1 MVIIMKRKA
10 MIMRRFVLKVFFL
23 ILLCM
28 GSGVLL
34 TNAQTE
40 KPELR
45 FGIIADI
52 QYANAPAR
60 GTRFYK
66 NSLQKLAV
74 AVTQLNQQKLAFLIN
89 LGDVTDRNP
98 QDLKPVLNELD
109 KYGSK
114 VYNVAGNHDYGGIAD
129 NDKLYKALGMPSEY
143 YIVKKAGWRLLMLNT
158 NELSSYANV
167 KGTWKEAEFDSLVLN
182 TRKTDNKNAEPYNG
196 GLSSRQMDWLERNL
210 KQAASKNEKVIIFS
224 HHPFSCADG
233 LEALNGKDVIGLVSR
248 FPCVK
253 ALIAG
258 HHHTGGYCEESGIPS
273 VIIEGMVE
281 TEHDNAWGMVEL
293 YDNRILIKGE
303 GRITSRTI
311 YFKK

>member
-10 MIMRRFVLKVFFL
+10 TIMRSFVLKVFFL
-23 ILLCM
+23 ILFCM
-28 GSGVLL
+28 GSGVLQ

-52 QYANAPAR
+52 QYANAPVR

-74 AVTQLNQQKLAFLIN
+74 AVTGLNQQKLAFLIN

-98 QDLKPVLNELD
+98 EDLKPVLNELD
-109 KYGSK
+109 KFGNK
-114 VYNVAGNHDYGGIAD
+114 VYNIAGNHDYGGIAD
-129 NDKLYKALGMPSEY
+129 NDKLYSALGMPSEY
-143 YIVKKAGWRLLMLNT
+143 YVVKKAGWRLLMLNT

-167 KGTWKEAEFDSLVLN
+167 KGTWKEAEFDSLALN
-182 TRKTDNKNAEPYNG
+182 TRKTDSKNAEPYNG
-196 GLSSRQMDWLERNL
+196 GLSSRQMEWLKRNL
-210 KQAASKNEKVIIFS
+210 KQAASRNEKVIIFS

-233 LEALNGKDVIGLVSR
+233 LEALNGKAVIGLVSR
-248 FPCVK
+248 FSCVK

-281 TEHDNAWGMVEL
+281 TEHDNAWGVVEL

-303 GRITSRTI
+303 GRMTSRTI

>member
-1 MVIIMKRKA
+1 MKRQIKY
-10 MIMRRFVLKVFFL
+10 RQRFTLKTLLL
-23 ILLCM
+23 ILWCIGLFVFRADAQAERPDLC
-28 GSGVLL
+28 
-34 TNAQTE
+34 
-40 KPELR
+40 
-45 FGIIADI
+45 FGLIADI
-52 QYANAPAR
+52 QYASAPTR

-66 NSLQKLAV
+66 NSLQKLAT
-74 AVTQLNQQKLAFLIN
+74 AVVELKKQNLAFLIN

-98 QDLKPVLNELD
+98 EDLKPVLNELD
-109 KYGSK
+109 KFGNN
-114 VYNVAGNHDYGGIAD
+114 VYNIAGNHDYGGIAD
-129 NDKLYKALGMPSEY
+129 NDKLYSALGMPSEY
-143 YIVKKAGWRLLMLNT
+143 YVIKKSGWRLLMLNT

-167 KGTWKEAEFDSLVLN
+167 KGTWKEVEFDSLS
-182 TRKTDNKNAEPYNG
+182 TRIKKTNSKNAEPYNG

-210 KQAASKNEKVIIFS
+210 KQATSRNEKVIIFS

-233 LEALNGKDVIGLVSR
+233 LESLNGKEVIGLVSR

-281 TEHDNAWGMVEL
+281 TEYDNSWGEVEL
-293 YDNRILIKGE
+293 YKDRILIKGK
-303 GRITSRTI
+303 GRMTSRTI